1 MSSASIAR
9 SRLRLKRP
17 HARFALCLAGCALSS
32 VAAAVFVGLD
42 VGSNF
47 IWVANGVLLSYLLL
61 APRWRWPAYLA
72 VGMAG
77 QFAGALVVNGLH
89 LKIEY
94 FALGP
99 LNVLEAAIAAFL
111 LRPRSAQ
118 LPRFTDLRYLS
129 RFFALA
135 VVGAPILTGVLF
147 AAGRGLWHHF
157 TYWQAFS
164 SWLLT
169 DSLGIAVA
177 TPACIAILRMR
188 IGEWFRPG
196 WNLLVPFALV
206 SAAALAFRYPQASLL
221 SIIFPLLLLV
231 LLRLG
236 LGWASVSLL
245 LVAAVGNWTLAH
257 LGIHAVGVQG
267 FELVDPALRLQIFVI
282 SGTFMLYSVS
292 VVMES
297 LRAAEKRLHEI
308 AALHQLVTANS
319 RDIIL
324 LADLGG
330 IPRYI
335 SEAVY
340 PLTGW
345 KPEETMNRGFTE
357 VVHPAD
363 LPVVEKL
370 MTDLRNGTDAGT
382 VEYRVHRRRGGYVW
396 VEGSFRTVH
405 DAASGLRTGIL
416 QVVRDISE
424 RKQTEEKLRAAYRV
438 LEGIAAVDGLTGVA
452 NRRRFDETLSS
463 EWRRGLREHRPLSIV
478 LLDVDLFKPYNDTYG
493 HLRGDSCLKQIAES
507 ALDVVTRPG
516 DLVARY
522 GGEEFA
528 IILPGTETPGA
539 ESVAREICRSLRA
552 RQLTHS
558 ASPFGIVTVS
568 AGHATVVPQLGQ
580 SPSDLIEL
588 ADRALYE
595 AKRKGRNLVC
605 GSLQDPALKLA

>member
-1 MSSASIAR
+1 
-9 SRLRLKRP
+9 
-17 HARFALCLAGCALSS
+17 
-32 VAAAVFVGLD
+32 VGLD
-42 VGSNF
+42 VGSNL

-72 VGMAG
+72 VGLAG
-77 QFAGALVVNGLH
+77 QFCGALIVNGMH
-89 LKIEY
+89 LKAVY

-99 LNVLEAAIAAFL
+99 LNVLEAAFAALL
-111 LRPRSAQ
+111 LRSRSAQ
-118 LPRFTDLRYLS
+118 LPRFTDLRYLV
-129 RFFALA
+129 RFLALA
-135 VVGAPILTGVLF
+135 VVGAPVLTGVLY
-147 AAGRGLWHHF
+147 AAGRGVWHHF
-157 TYWQAFS
+157 TYGQAFS
-164 SWLLT
+164 TWVLT

-196 WNLLVPFALV
+196 WNLLVPVALV
-206 SAAALAFRYPQASLL
+206 SAAALAFRYPQAPLL
-221 SIIFPLLLLV
+221 SVIFPLLLLV

-257 LGIHAVGVQG
+257 LGIHAISVQG
-267 FELVDPALRLQIFVI
+267 FELVDPALRLRIFVI

-292 VVMES
+292 VVMEN
-297 LRAAEKRLHEI
+297 LRAAKKRLHEI
-308 AALHQLVTANS
+308 AALHRLVTANS

-324 LADLGG
+324 LADLHGV
-330 IPRYI
+330 PRYI

-357 VVHPAD
+357 VVHPTD
-363 LPVVEKL
+363 LSVVEKL
-370 MTDLRNGTDAGT
+370 MTELRNGADTGT
-382 VEYRVHRRRGGYVW
+382 VEYRLLRRRGGFLW

-405 DAASGLRTGIL
+405 DAARGLRTGIL
-416 QVVRDISE
+416 QVIRDISE

-438 LEGIAAVDGLTGVA
+438 LEGLAAIDGLTGVA
-452 NRRRFDETLSS
+452 NRRRFDEALSS
-463 EWRRGLREHRPLSIV
+463 EWRRGLRDHRPLSIV
-478 LLDVDLFKPYNDTYG
+478 LLDVDLFKLYNDSYG
-493 HLRGDSCLKQIAES
+493 HQRGDSCLKQIAES

-552 RQLTHS
+552 RQITHC

-580 SPSDLIEL
+580 APSDLIEV

-605 GSLQDPALKLA
+605 GSVQDAALKSA